1 MEFEWLFSPPASNVL
16 SSYYELLAVFLTSV
30 LPRSCIPHQHSI
42 WVCNQSR
49 FGLAPCT
56 ANQNPE
62 TPSLVAKNGELV
74 SDMRSPQLSSKGT
87 QLLQGPRKQ
96 RGQIP
101 HSLPP
106 GGQAHSE
113 RPLRGFP
120 DGPVVRTPRFHHRGK
135 GQSLVKELR
144 PCMP

>member
-1 MEFEWLFSPPASNVL
+1 MEFERLFSPPASNVL
-16 SSYYELLAVFLTSV
+16 SSHYELLAVFLTSV

-74 SDMRSPQLSSKGT
+74 SDMRPPSSA
-87 QLLQGPRKQ
+87 Q
-96 RGQIP
+96 RG
-101 HSLPP
+101 HSYSKVLENNVDKYLTVCL
-106 GGQAHSE
+106 QEDKHI
-113 RPLRGFP
+113 LK
-120 DGPVVRTPRFHHRGK
+120 GP
-135 GQSLVKELR
+135 
-144 PCMP
+144 